1 MRVARYYNNR
11 DVRIEEMDLPRIG
24 PGELL
29 VKVWASGIC
38 GSDVLEWYRLAKAP
52 IVLGHEISGEIVQV
66 GSGVTGWS
74 AGDRVFVSHHVP
86 CAMCRYC
93 LAGHESCCD
102 TLASTNFDPGGFAEY
117 LRVPEINVRNGVY
130 ALPDSVSYEQ
140 AVFIEPLA
148 CVFRGQRMAGWKP
161 GRTVFIIGCG
171 IAGLLHV
178 RLARAVGSARIIVT
192 DINRDRSRTAI
203 DSGADIELAPGEDL
217 IERLK
222 TVNEGRLADLVVV
235 STGAVSAIHQAFRA
249 ADRGGTILFFAPSD
263 PGAVVEMPFNE
274 LWRKEVTITSS
285 YAGSPSDIVPSIE
298 LISSGRIDVLPMI
311 THRLPLEMTQE
322 GFRLV
327 AEAGSQ
333 SMKVI
338 IEPQK

>member
-1 MRVARYYNNR
+1 MRVARYYNNK
-11 DVRIEEMDLPRIG
+11 DVRIEEMKVPAIG

-66 GSGVTGWS
+66 GSQVRGWNE
-74 AGDRVFVSHHVP
+74 GDRVFVSHHVP

-93 LAGHESCCD
+93 LDGHESCCD

-117 LRVPEINVRNGVY
+117 LRVPEINLRNGVY
-130 ALPDSVSYEQ
+130 ALPDSMSYEQ

-148 CVFRGQRMAGWKP
+148 CVFRGQRIAGWKP
-161 GRTVFIIGCG
+161 GRTVLILGCG

-178 RLARAVGSARIIVT
+178 RLARAAGSSRIIVT
-192 DINRDRSRTAI
+192 DINPDRSRSAVI
-203 DSGADIELAPGEDL
+203 AGADIELAPGDDL
-217 IERLK
+217 VDRLK
-222 TVNEGRLADLVVV
+222 VVNEGRLADLVVV
-235 STGAVSAIHQAFRA
+235 STGAVPAIHQAFRA
-249 ADRGGTILFFAPSD
+249 VDRGGAILFFAPSD
-263 PGAVVEMPFNE
+263 PGALIEMPFNE

-285 YAGSPSDIVPSIE
+285 YAGSPRDILPSIE
-298 LISSGRIDVLPMI
+298 LISSGRIDVIPMI

-333 SMKVI
+333 SMKVV